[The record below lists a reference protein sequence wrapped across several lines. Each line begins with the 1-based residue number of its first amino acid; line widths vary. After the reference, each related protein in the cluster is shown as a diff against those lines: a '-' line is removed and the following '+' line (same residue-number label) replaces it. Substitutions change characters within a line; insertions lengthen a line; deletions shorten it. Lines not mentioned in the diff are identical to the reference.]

1 MKKYTHGDI
10 KKLLSGYFYLKE
22 SKFAEDSSSTARTEG
37 QVYSSELPLDVQDL
51 ALNNNAY
58 LESYTNFHK
67 TKKMNEISDFKIF
80 SRLSK
85 LKSTNK

>member
-1 MKKYTHGDI
+1 MKKYTHGEI
-10 KKLLSGYFYLKE
+10 KNLLSGYFYIKE
-22 SKFAEDSSSTARTEG
+22 SNSAEDNCSAAQTES

-80 SRLSK
+80 SRLNK
-85 LKSTNK
+85 LKSTNN

>member
-10 KKLLSGYFYLKE
+10 KNLLSGYFCVKE
-22 SKFAEDSSSTARTEG
+22 SNSAEDSCSAAQTES

-58 LESYTNFHK
+58 LESYSNFHK
-67 TKKMNEISDFKIF
+67 AKKMNEISDFKIF
-80 SRLSK
+80 SRLNK
-85 LKSTNK
+85 LKSTNN

>member
-10 KKLLSGYFYLKE
+10 KKLLSGYFYLKK
-22 SKFAEDSSSTARTEG
+22 SNSAEDSSSLAQPKG

-80 SRLSK
+80 SRLNK
-85 LKSTNK
+85 LKSTNN